1 MGNRH
6 EKTNEKRTL
15 NDKLKAVVLLESSK
29 NYKEMDDALISECV
43 DFLMEIEEKKRI
55 LKTEIDQSVEK
66 ISFVDKVHN
75 IGMNSKTRFR
85 LKTLGI
91 IAAVLAVIFSIF
103 AIAAVGSGDE
113 SDILVNKWI
122 RVIDELIEGEI
133 LNFGDKVTFT
143 KAKEKRTYSSIEE
156 LLTEEDIAVLYPSWL
171 PEDVKVK
178 SVDYFVDSYTGE
190 RVYTFITDNVVYN
203 IVINLDKEVSS
214 GMKTDFNMKVI
225 NGLEVYYKYYD
236 TTVFWQANFD
246 YNGMMYSLS
255 AYTEEELLKII
266 ENLKEIE

>member
-43 DFLMEIEEKKRI
+43 DFLMELEEKKRI
-55 LKTEIDQSVEK
+55 IKAEIDQSVEK

-75 IGMNSKTRFR
+75 IGLNSKTKFR

-143 KAKEKRTYSSIEE
+143 KAKEQRTYGSIEE
-156 LLTEEDIAVLYPSWL
+156 LLREEKIDVLYPSWL

-178 SVDYFVDSYTGE
+178 SVDYSVDSYTGE
-190 RVYTFITDNVVYN
+190 REYTFITDNVVYN
-203 IVINLDKEVSS
+203 IVINLDRKTSDEIRVACDMKE
-214 GMKTDFNMKVI
+214 I
-225 NGLEVYYKYYD
+225 NGLEVYYQYYD